1 MKIHMKNKVLI
12 ALLFAMFVLA
22 LNVKTEAKDLVLR
35 VYSWQDYI
43 DDGKDEDGN
52 KIGTSVLE
60 DWEKDYY
67 ERTGVKVTLIY
78 DTFETNEVMLNTL
91 KTGKTT
97 YDLCCPSEYT
107 IQKMIRDDMLE
118 KYDYDGTYKYVEN
131 YNLYGSP
138 YIKKIF
144 VENDLE
150 EYAIPYMW
158 GTLGM
163 IYNPEFVDEEDMDT
177 WGVLWNPKYKNK
189 SSAKDSVRDTMVAGV
204 MYMNRDKLMALR
216 SDYLNGVLDAAS
228 YNKQVSLIM
237 NDTSDLEGLEK
248 VLTEMKGNI
257 FGLEV
262 DSGKNDIVTGKISI
276 DVAWSGDAVYS
287 MDTAEEEEG
296 VKLCYKVPLE
306 GGNIWFD
313 GWVMP
318 KGANKELAQD
328 FINFLCSPATASRNM
343 DYIGYTTAIAG
354 DDIFDL
360 VYDWYNEE
368 DGIYAN
374 DLSYFFGDTI
384 SSDRLTDG
392 KAIIR
397 SNERNRQLDTQFPSE
412 EVITRCAVMAD
423 FKDQNDAVLEMWEN
437 FKKGSFSVWLI
448 VGVVGG
454 VVAVGVVA
462 FIIKQNKSNKK
473 KKRRH

>member
-1 MKIHMKNKVLI
+1 MKLIYVLMNYGKKKEKDKKEISENDKNINKDLIKNKVLI

-368 DGIYAN
+368 DGIYAVT
-374 DLSYFFGDTI
+374 DSGKTI
-384 SSDRLTDG
+384 KLINASSDFEIN
-392 KAIIR
+392 K
-397 SNERNRQLDTQFPSE
+397 FYKV
-412 EVITRCAVMAD
+412 VIDKYKHTFYNYD
-423 FKDQNDAVLEMWEN
+423 
-437 FKKGSFSVWLI
+437 KGSDNFE
-448 VGVVGG
+448 
-454 VVAVGVVA
+454 
-462 FIIKQNKSNKK
+462 
-473 KKRRH
+473 